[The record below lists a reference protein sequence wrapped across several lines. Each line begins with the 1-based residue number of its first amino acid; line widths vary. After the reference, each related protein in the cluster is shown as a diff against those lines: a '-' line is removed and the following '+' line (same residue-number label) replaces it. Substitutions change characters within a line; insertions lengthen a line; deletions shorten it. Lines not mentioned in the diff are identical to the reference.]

1 MAVDFSAFKE
11 SLNEKQIEKM
21 EQDYKQDQG
30 NGSFPELPSG
40 VYPVVLDKMEVAKSQ
55 WGTDQVN
62 ITFKIVD
69 GDHKGKLI
77 FYNGTFDTHFAHG
90 YSQTARL
97 LSEMTD
103 GDLDENSILYNL
115 TKSVDEAANYIT
127 DLYQALAEQ
136 FEYDLDYTVK
146 ESTKLNPNTNKPYI
160 NKFYSIVE
168 VFDM

>member
-21 EQDYKQDQG
+21 EQDYKQNQG
-30 NGSFPELPSG
+30 GNFPELPSG
-40 VYPVVLDKMEVAKSQ
+40 IYPVALDKMEVGKSQ

-115 TKSVDEAANYIT
+115 TKNVDDAANYIT
-127 DLYQALAEQ
+127 DLYQALAGQ
-136 FEYDLDYTVK
+136 FEYDLDYKVQ
-146 ESTKLNPNTNKPYI
+146 ESTKINPNTNKPYI
-160 NKFYSIVE
+160 NKFYSISE
-168 VFDM
+168 VFDA